1 MSSKIGSCLGELAV
15 STKRLYCSEC
25 RLKKKALIVAPV
37 VKLKPPS
44 GTTIY
49 VCKSCWNRL
58 DYSTYMGSFDD
69 YFLKEKSDEI

>member
-1 MSSKIGSCLGELAV
+1 MSSKIGIYLGELAV

-25 RLKKKALIVAPV
+25 KLRRKSLIVAPV
-37 VKLKPPS
+37 VKLVG

-69 YFLKEKSDEI
+69 YFLKEKSDEV